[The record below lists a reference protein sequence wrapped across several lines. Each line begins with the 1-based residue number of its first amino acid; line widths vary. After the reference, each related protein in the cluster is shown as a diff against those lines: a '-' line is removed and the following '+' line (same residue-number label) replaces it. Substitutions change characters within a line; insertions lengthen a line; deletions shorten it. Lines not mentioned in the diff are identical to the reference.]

1 MVEKTRPLPLGTNDV
16 AGSFWAA
23 LDQPLSEW
31 ACVLGWCAATAL
43 FVLLVAVLG
52 GPSNIDTVE
61 SMYSTW
67 AIAHGHLSCAF
78 PIVVTHSGSSY
89 EQPYTSIAPVYPL
102 VSGGIAALTRIGS
115 HVPFPSAAA
124 LGPRCTE
131 GPQAMYQ
138 WALNSRAFGATYDIG
153 YVGWLFLMAGAIAFM
168 RSVGRGRRG
177 WEPVTLLIL
186 ACLPPVWSAV
196 GNVFH
201 PEDLVAMGLVLG
213 GVASAFR
220 KRWAWAGMLLAL
232 AILSQQFALLVAAP
246 LLVVAPQTRR
256 LRFLVAGVGTA
267 VCVVVPLLLLHSGK
281 VLRSVT
287 LGSGDSSGVGG
298 TAVRLLR
305 LHGFLLAG
313 VSRVLP
319 IALAVLLAWWLLR
332 RLGGSV
338 REPLPLTALIALSLS
353 LRLVFEE
360 NLHHTYYFMAL
371 AVAILLLDV
380 VRGRVRGIYVAW
392 VLLCTFAYNAG
403 FSGLFNRVSWRLG
416 ASEHL
421 PQALIL
427 LGLVVVIADLAR
439 GRMRWYLA
447 GWIVIMV
454 GAFASWPFTNE
465 TLRGQLPFL
474 FWQALLVPIGIW
486 LAAGPLVRFVRDQKT
501 PPADNWRPPM
511 SGLDFPSTSSSAS
524 SPPGPA
530 HV

>member
-1 MVEKTRPLPLGTNDV
+1 MKTLPLRKDDV
-16 AGSFWAA
+16 GASFWAA

-43 FVLLVAVLG
+43 FVLLVAALG

-78 PIVVTHSGSSY
+78 PIVVAHNGSSY

-102 VSGGIAALTRIGS
+102 VSGGIAALTQIGS
-115 HVPFPSAAA
+115 HVPFPSTAA
-124 LGPRCTE
+124 LGPRCAE

-138 WALNSRAFGATYDIG
+138 WALNSHAFRATYDIA
-153 YVGWLFLMAGAIAFM
+153 YVSWFFLMAGAIAFL
-168 RSVGRGRRG
+168 RSVSRGRRG
-177 WEPVTLLIL
+177 WEPVTLLVL

-220 KRWAWAGMLLAL
+220 KRWAWAGILLGL
-232 AILSQQFALLVAAP
+232 AVLSQQFALLVAAP
-246 LLVVAPQTRR
+246 LLVVAPPTRR
-256 LRFLVAGVGTA
+256 LRFVVAGAGTA
-267 VCVVVPLLLLHSGK
+267 ACVVVPLLLLHSGK

-305 LHGFLLAG
+305 VHGFVLTG

-332 RLGGSV
+332 RLGATV
-338 REPLPLTALIALSLS
+338 RTPVPMTALLALSLS

-380 VRGRVRGIYVAW
+380 VGGHIRGMFIAW

-416 ASEHL
+416 ASEHV
-421 PQALIL
+421 PEALIV
-427 LGLVVVIADLAR
+427 LGLVLVLADLAR
-439 GRMRWYLA
+439 GRVRWYLA

-454 GAFASWPFTNE
+454 GAFASWPFTKDS
-465 TLRGQLPFL
+465 LRGQLPFL
-474 FWQALLVPIGIW
+474 FWQAVLVSIGIW
-486 LAAGPLVRFVRDQKT
+486 LAAGPLVQFVRDRKT
-501 PPADNWRPPM
+501 PPVEDCPPPT
-511 SGLDFPSTSSSAS
+511 SGRDFAASIPPSSPP
-524 SPPGPA
+524 PPGPA